1 MIKYN
6 KIKLGNTIVGSTIF
20 ILIILSCMN
29 FVEIQFLKKKLS
41 SNRIQINRIKRQII
55 SIRSTNYDNES
66 EIQDLLSRI
75 DDLEGQIDNTR
86 MRYIPFNLD

>member
-1 MIKYN
+1 MINYY
-6 KIKLGNTIVGSTIF
+6 KIKLRNVIVGSTILM
-20 ILIILSCMN
+20 LIILSCMN

-41 SNRIQINRIKRQII
+41 SNRIQINWVKRQII

-75 DDLEGQIDNTR
+75 DDLEGQIENTR
-86 MRYIPFNLD
+86 IRYIPFNLD